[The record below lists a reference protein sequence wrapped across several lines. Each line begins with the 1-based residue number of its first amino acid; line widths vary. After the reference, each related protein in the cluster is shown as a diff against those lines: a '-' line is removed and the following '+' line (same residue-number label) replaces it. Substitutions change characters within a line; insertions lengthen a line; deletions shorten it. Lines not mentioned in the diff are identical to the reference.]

1 MIDVI
6 FVILSL
12 SAISSAFF
20 MIYAKEPMNSAF
32 SFIVTLLSLAGL
44 FALLSASFVFLVQI
58 IVYAGAIITLV
69 LLIIMFLNIKEE
81 SLPKEPHKLKYI
93 LISIVFIIPIDIALL
108 KAIATL
114 PKANMALL
122 NNNFG
127 TVKALGM
134 LLYKNWLF
142 PFELISVLLIVSLI
156 GAIVF
161 AKRKI

>member
-6 FVILSL
+6 FVILSAF
-12 SAISSAFF
+12 AILSAFF

-44 FALLSASFVFLVQI
+44 FALLSASFIFLVQI
-58 IVYAGAIITLV
+58 IVYAGAIITLI

-81 SLPKEPHKLKYI
+81 NLPKEPHKLKYI
-93 LISIVFIIPIDIALL
+93 LISIVFIIPMDIALL

-114 PKANMALL
+114 PKANMGLL
-122 NNNFG
+122 NDNFG
-127 TVKALGM
+127 SVKALGM

-142 PFELISVLLIVSLI
+142 PFELVSILLIISLI